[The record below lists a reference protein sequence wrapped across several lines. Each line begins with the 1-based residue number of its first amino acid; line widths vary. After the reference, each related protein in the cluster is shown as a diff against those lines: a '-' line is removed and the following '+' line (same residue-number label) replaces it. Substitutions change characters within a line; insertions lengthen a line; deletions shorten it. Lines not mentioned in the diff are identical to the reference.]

1 MPVPVA
7 VVWGV
12 VKVAAAAATAYELY
26 DLGKTLY
33 DGVGDFNTS
42 KDQAKEEVR
51 RIMQSLQDEVN
62 GDIDEKAER
71 QLLARLTQADVKEQ
85 SEVTKR
91 VQGRTGEGGAL
102 IQTAIPMPMPFRQQ
116 ITQVCDIAD
125 KVPVISLRR
134 KKGVELKDL
143 PQAKKQ
149 ILLELLAMSA
159 EELADVDLDAFI
171 VVRMKQLMAAHI
183 FEFMDELLDWQCPM
197 KAEVCFGPGPRQGF
211 ADPPLSGTKL
221 ERKGGTL
228 NPFYPM
234 PHRMRGA
241 ISADL
246 GITDYR
252 KDPLTKG
259 NLFGIVEI
267 KFPGDAIKNQ
277 QFENYAALSRATGR
291 VKTAEV
297 GGKGNTFQQM
307 GVTKGTRVSLF
318 RYPEDRAVGKQE
330 AGTGKRKKG
339 GGNRRDN

>member
-1 MPVPVA
+1 MPAPA
-7 VVWGV
+7 AAVWGV
-12 VKVAAAAATAYELY
+12 LKVATAAATAYELH

-33 DGVGDFNTS
+33 DGVGEFNS
-42 KDQAKEEVR
+42 NKEQAKEQVR

-85 SEVTKR
+85 SEVTRK
-91 VQGRTGEGGAL
+91 VQGRKGEGGVL
-102 IQTAIPMPMPFRQQ
+102 IQTAIPMPMPFRKQ
-116 ITQVCDIAD
+116 ITQVCDLAD
-125 KVPVISLRR
+125 KVPVFSLRR

-149 ILLELLAMSA
+149 ILQQLLAMSA
-159 EELADVDLDAFI
+159 EELADVDIDAFI

-197 KAEVCFGPGPRQGF
+197 KAEVCFGPWKGYK
-211 ADPPLSGTKL
+211 DPPMSGTRL
-221 ERKGGTL
+221 TRSGSTF
-228 NPFYPM
+228 NPFYPL
-234 PHRMRGA
+234 PHRLRGA

-252 KDPLTKG
+252 KDQLTKA

-267 KFPGDAIKNQ
+267 KFPGDAIKNR
-277 QFENYAALSRATGR
+277 QFENYDDLSIATGV
-291 VKTAEV
+291 VKTAQV
-297 GGKGNTFQQM
+297 GKGNTFQQM

-318 RYPEDRAVGKQE
+318 RYPEDRAVGSQT
-330 AGTGKRKKG
+330 ASTGKDGGLGKNRK
-339 GGNRRDN
+339 R